1 MKAVRARIGP
11 DFLFGVRLSAAD
23 FNYSPPIL
31 SLLRLPW
38 PPFSRERWVGN
49 DETQML
55 EYAKRLRDLKVDYLH
70 VVAGFGFPNPRDV
83 PGPFPFD
90 EIKMFFN
97 STRHL
102 SRKAAVRSTVVNAVP
117 AFLLRRLL
125 NLGWKYEQGIN
136 LDFAARFKAVVGL
149 PVIANGGF
157 QQKDFIE
164 GAIESERCDMVSM
177 ARALIANPTCSMF
190 SGPVS
195 TSRPTNARTATDA
208 WAERSRAR

>member
-1 MKAVRARIGP
+1 M
-11 DFLFGVRLSAAD
+11 
-23 FNYSPPIL
+23 L

-38 PPFSRERWVGN
+38 PPFSRERWIGN

-90 EIKMFFN
+90 EIKMFFS

-102 SRKAAVRSTVVNAVP
+102 SRKAAVRSAVVNTVP

-136 LDFAARFKAVVGL
+136 LDYAETFKAVVGL

-157 QQKDFIE
+157 QKKDFIE
-164 GAIESERCDMVSM
+164 EAIESERCDMVSM
-177 ARALIANPTCSMF
+177 ARALIANPDLLDVF
-190 SGPVS
+190 GLVS
-195 TSRPTNARTATDA
+195 TSRPMSARTATDA
-208 WAERSRAR
+208 WAERSRARWVAMTRSVSLGQSDAGADLEMEPT